1 MPSDIYAIGY
11 LLVSIAESIM
21 EFALMPDAIGNVSG
35 STELTPGKIGQMIGK
50 LLRIVYPIIL
60 LIFMRKAEVKAA
72 LK

>member
-1 MPSDIYAIGY
+1 
-11 LLVSIAESIM
+11 M